1 MGNSMGG
8 KRRAKVMKINGDT
21 FKLKTPVRVGD
32 VVKDYPGHVLM
43 DSEAVKHF
51 GIRAKP
57 LEPQQEL
64 KPKKVYFLVELPKFP
79 EEDNKFPRR
88 VRSTGIRM
96 SAKDRLECLMLSRRA
111 ASDLSLARP
120 PPPSLGPEGGDG
132 RLRRGEGPLTVK
144 MRLTRAEMARLVA
157 ESRDEKEVAER
168 IMSLCYGDENASQ
181 QGGPNWTP
189 GRGGTREKS
198 SSIKLPEKRVRFNAT
213 EGGEIRPEIQS
224 ESSFDVVSQKGG
236 LRDARSHIA
245 DPGGYGGN
253 NLVIKLRTPIF
264 TT

>member
-21 FKLKTPVRVGD
+21 FKLKTPVRAGD

-64 KPKKVYFLVELPKFP
+64 RPKKVYFLVELPKFP
-79 EEDNKFPRR
+79 EGEEEGGRRLPRR
-88 VRSTGIRM
+88 VRSTGIQM

-111 ASDLSLARP
+111 ASDLALAR
-120 PPPSLGPEGGDG
+120 SEGADRG
-132 RLRRGEGPLTVK
+132 RPRQVGEGPLTVK
-144 MRLTRAEMARLVA
+144 MRLTRAEMAKLVE

-168 IMSLCYGDENASQ
+168 IMSLCYGDENVLP
-181 QGGPNWTP
+181 QGGSNWTP
-189 GRGGTREKS
+189 GRGGIKAKSSSSNSS
-198 SSIKLPEKRVRFNAT
+198 SSIKLSEKRVRFDPT
-213 EGGEIRPEIQS
+213 EGGEIRTEIQPETS
-224 ESSFDVVSQKGG
+224 
-236 LRDARSHIA
+236 
-245 DPGGYGGN
+245 
-253 NLVIKLRTPIF
+253 
-264 TT
+264 

>member
-120 PPPSLGPEGGDG
+120 PPPSLGSEGGDG
-132 RLRRGEGPLTVK
+132 RPRRGEGPLTVK
-144 MRLTRAEMARLVA
+144 MRLTRAEMAKLVA

-224 ESSFDVVSQKGG
+224 ESS
-236 LRDARSHIA
+236 
-245 DPGGYGGN
+245 
-253 NLVIKLRTPIF
+253 
-264 TT
+264 